1 MCKVNGLNHKALDV
15 RTPCVCI
22 RKASFRETNMPTL
35 GAEMPKNA
43 PENTLLLCG
52 TVLSERWKSLF
63 RTVIKPLPR
72 GGVAQLVSEDGVP
85 ACLTELF
92 RSIS

>member
-1 MCKVNGLNHKALDV
+1 MCKANSLNHKALDA
-15 RTPCVCI
+15 RTPCVSI
-22 RKASFRETNMPTL
+22 RKASFRGTNMPTL
-35 GAEMPKNA
+35 GAEMPKTL

-72 GGVAQLVSEDGVP
+72 GGVAKMMPGDSVTV
-85 ACLTELF
+85 CLT
-92 RSIS
+92 